1 MERDTMLLI
10 LNKQGGEA
18 AADFNDGESVNGW
31 FGWTV
36 LDGELTITFQ
46 PCDDT
51 ATPVSRWPTAGN
63 SPPSTGRASEL
74 PPSGRHGA
82 GGAPANPR
90 PPRGNGSDE
99 PPDPPTKRCCRV
111 IDGRARSAAPNC
123 SSTPRPTAR
132 PPASAAGPPSRS
144 APT

>member
-46 PCDDT
+46 PCDDDGN
-51 ATPVSRWPTAGN
+51 AGIPVAHRWHHIPVDGT
-63 SPPSTGRASEL
+63 
-74 PPSGRHGA
+74 
-82 GGAPANPR
+82 R
-90 PPRGNGSDE
+90 P
-99 PPDPPTKRCCRV
+99 
-111 IDGRARSAAPNC
+111 
-123 SSTPRPTAR
+123 
-132 PPASAAGPPSRS
+132 
-144 APT
+144 